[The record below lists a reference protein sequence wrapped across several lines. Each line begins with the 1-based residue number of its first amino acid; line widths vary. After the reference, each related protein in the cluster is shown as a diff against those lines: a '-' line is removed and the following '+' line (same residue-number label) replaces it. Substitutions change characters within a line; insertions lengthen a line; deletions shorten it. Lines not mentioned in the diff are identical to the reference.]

1 MTTEQAEKRVLRWY
15 GSMPAGDFY
24 ADVQAYREA
33 IRAETAA
40 HLEEALREAREAL
53 TANITTWITLQPLLD
68 TPYEDA
74 PQWTPWTRFG
84 KRAADAAERALQAVR
99 RALSSPGGGE

>member
-40 HLEEALREAREAL
+40 PLEEALREARKWLDIAAHWLEAEARAYEQKADHL
-53 TANITTWITLQPLLD
+53 HGRAKGLRAGRVELD
-68 TPYEDA
+68 
-74 PQWTPWTRFG
+74 RVL
-84 KRAADAAERALQAVR
+84 AETDPE

>member
-40 HLEEALREAREAL
+40 PLEEALREAQYQL
-53 TANITTWITLQPLLD
+53 DGNIRWIHTGWHQTRGAPNVAF
-68 TPYEDA
+68 EDCTY
-74 PQWTPWTRFG
+74 PQCEF
-84 KRAADAAERALQAVR
+84 AR
-99 RALSSPGGGE
+99 RALSSPGGGDGA

>member
-40 HLEEALREAREAL
+40 PLEAALREVARYASQCSAL
-53 TANITTWITLQPLLD
+53 NFAMNETYVVGLV
-68 TPYEDA
+68 EC
-74 PQWTPWTRFG
+74 
-84 KRAADAAERALQAVR
+84 
-99 RALSSPGGGE
+99 ALSSPGGGDA

>member
-53 TANITTWITLQPLLD
+53 TANITTWIVRAPQMRSVQPL
-68 TPYEDA
+68 T
-74 PQWTPWTRFG
+74 
-84 KRAADAAERALQAVR
+84 VR
-99 RALSSPGGGE
+99 VLSTESASRSRREYRTC